1 VKDKAPPGL
10 LRSAG
15 VVSAAIAVSRV
26 TGLLR
31 ESVLSWLFGASAV
44 FDAYVLGYRVPN
56 LARDLFAEGALSAA
70 FVPTFT
76 RYLTT
81 KSKEEARELSDIMG
95 TLIMVVVGTF
105 CALGMIFSPAFV
117 NLFAPGFHA
126 VPGKFELAVQLV
138 RIVFPFLLLVALAA
152 QAQGILNASHQFG
165 VPALSSSMFNIGS
178 VLFGLTIG
186 YWFGPALGIRPVHGM
201 AFGIVFGGVAQLA
214 FQLPAVWRAGF
225 GWRPRWNLRH
235 EGVRAISALMGP
247 AVLSGISVQINTLVN
262 TNFAA
267 GLRDA
272 SGHAMNGPVSWLS
285 YAYRFQQLPLGLF
298 GLSIAAATLP
308 RIARSAARHDY
319 DEFRDTLSHSIVMI
333 LLMTVPSSVG
343 LAVLGES
350 MIGIVYQH
358 GRFTASDTHQTAL
371 ALSCYAVGLAAYA
384 TVKLVS
390 PAFYAL
396 GDARTPMVVSM
407 SSIALNAATSY
418 TMVKVLH
425 LGHAGMALS
434 LSLVSTVNV
443 LALLTLLS
451 PRVGGVRAREMATS
465 LAKIILAAAPMGAV
479 CLFVVHVTR
488 SRAVHLLAG
497 IPAGALAFYASAS
510 VLRIPELA
518 ETRDVVLAKLFS
530 KPGGKPGGKVPGKS

>member
-1 VKDKAPPGL
+1 
-10 LRSAG
+10 
-15 VVSAAIAVSRV
+15 
-26 TGLLR
+26 
-31 ESVLSWLFGASAV
+31 
-44 FDAYVLGYRVPN
+44 
-56 LARDLFAEGALSAA
+56 
-70 FVPTFT
+70 
-76 RYLTT
+76 
-81 KSKEEARELSDIMG
+81 
-95 TLIMVVVGTF
+95 
-105 CALGMIFSPAFV
+105 
-117 NLFAPGFHA
+117 
-126 VPGKFELAVQLV
+126 
-138 RIVFPFLLLVALAA
+138 
-152 QAQGILNASHQFG
+152 
-165 VPALSSSMFNIGS
+165 
-178 VLFGLTIG
+178 
-186 YWFGPALGIRPVHGM
+186 
-201 AFGIVFGGVAQLA
+201 
-214 FQLPAVWRAGF
+214 
-225 GWRPRWNLRH
+225 
-235 EGVRAISALMGP
+235 
-247 AVLSGISVQINTLVN
+247 
-262 TNFAA
+262 
-267 GLRDA
+267 
-272 SGHAMNGPVSWLS
+272 
-285 YAYRFQQLPLGLF
+285 
-298 GLSIAAATLP
+298 
-308 RIARSAARHDY
+308 
-319 DEFRDTLSHSIVMI
+319 
-333 LLMTVPSSVG
+333 
-343 LAVLGES
+343 

-425 LGHAGMALS
+425 LGHAGLALS

-530 KPGGKPGGKVPGKS
+530 KPGGKVPGKS